1 MSITFS
7 GLATGLDTDSIVTG
21 LMAVERAP
29 LDRIEARQAAD
40 KERLDAYAQFKTK
53 LDDLKTAASDMS
65 LTSQVRTT
73 KVSLSSEDAF
83 TASTTSGAV
92 GSYNISVAQLSQV
105 QKNISDG
112 FSSKTDSI
120 FGTGTIEINGQTI
133 NLTPD
138 NNSVAGLV
146 QEINKLTTNTID
158 VNGVETETGTGV
170 QATIINS
177 GDDTYHIVFTGKD
190 SSTSFTMESTLTSA
204 SGTPE
209 YNFNDTQQV
218 QSAQQAVAFI
228 DGIKVV
234 SDSNTISDALN
245 GITLS
250 LNSVSVTSS
259 AGIEEVDVDPWDWA
273 VPPTYSTDQM
283 NIEADTGALKEKV
296 TSFVTAYNE
305 VMEWINS
312 GYEEFGG
319 TSEVIADSDSDEE
332 ASLGSVLRGDSTINS
347 IKRQLQNVL
356 TDTINNSGDFQIL
369 SEIGISTNRNGTLTQ
384 NNTKLDAALES
395 GFDSMVA
402 LFSGDEENDGV
413 MKNFNSMLLD
423 ITSSTQG
430 MYATKK
436 SAYDTSVRRYDTQID
451 QMELRLSKRELSL
464 RSQFSAMEQLV
475 SLLNAQGDFLTQQM
489 SALRGDN

>member
-7 GLATGLDTDSIVTG
+7 GLATGLDTDSIIDG

-29 LDRIEARQAAD
+29 LDRIEAQKTAD

-53 LDDLKTAASDMS
+53 LDGLRSAVSDMT
-65 LTSQVRTT
+65 LTSQVRST

-105 QKNISDG
+105 QKNISDS
-112 FSSKTDSI
+112 FSSKTDSL
-120 FGTGTIEINGQTI
+120 FGTGTIDINGTSI
-133 NLTPD
+133 NITD
-138 NNSVAGLV
+138 ENNSVAGLA
-146 QEINKLTTNTID
+146 QAINEISDT
-158 VNGVETETGTGV
+158 TGV
-170 QATIINS
+170 QATIIKS
-177 GDDTYHIVFTGKD
+177 GDDSYHMVFTGKD
-190 SSTSFTMESTLTSA
+190 SSTSFTMESSLTGA

-234 SDSNTISDALN
+234 SDSNTISDAIN

-250 LNSVSVTSS
+250 LNSVSDTSS
-259 AGIEEVDVDPWDWA
+259 AGTEEVGVDPWDWA

-296 TSFVTAYNE
+296 TSFVTAYND
-305 VMEWINS
+305 VMDWINS

-319 TSEVIADSDSDEE
+319 TSEVATDADSDSDEE
-332 ASLGSVLRGDSTINS
+332 ASLGSLLRGDNTINS
-347 IKRQLQNVL
+347 VKRQLQNVL
-356 TDTINNSGDFQIL
+356 TDTIDNTGEFRIL
-369 SEIGISTNRNGTLTQ
+369 SEIGISTNLNGTLTQ
-384 NNTKLDAALES
+384 NNTKLDEALEDN
-395 GFDSMVA
+395 FTNMVA
-402 LFSGDEENDGV
+402 LFSGDDESDGV
-413 MKNFNSMLLD
+413 MKNFNSMLLEL
-423 ITSSTQG
+423 TSSTQG
-430 MYATKK
+430 MYANKK
-436 SAYDTSVRRYDTQID
+436 NAYESSVGRYDTQID
-451 QMELRLSKRELSL
+451 QMELRLTKRESSL

-475 SLLNAQGDFLTQQM
+475 SSLNAQGDFLTQQM
-489 SALRGDN
+489 SAWNQDN